1 MVCIVITAFTALFT
15 TPLVLLTEGINQGCL
30 LSRRKNSR
38 VAILGPDFFQR
49 ERGHQLAVA
58 LDVGRRPDGRGVG
71 GGRPASAAA
80 PAAMAGC
87 HYSVGLVAVPLGLGQ
102 LGQVDARPCK
112 EKVGKLI

>member
-71 GGRPASAAA
+71 GGRPASAAVS
-80 PAAMAGC
+80 AGC
-87 HYSVGLVAVPLGLGQ
+87 HSVGLVAVPVGLGQ